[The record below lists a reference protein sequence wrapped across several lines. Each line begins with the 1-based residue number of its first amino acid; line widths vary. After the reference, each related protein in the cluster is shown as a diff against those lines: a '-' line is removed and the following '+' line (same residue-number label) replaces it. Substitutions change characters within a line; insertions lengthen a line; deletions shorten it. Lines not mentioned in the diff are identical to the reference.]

1 MLDNKYTIETPE
13 LVELTL
19 SPASVWSR
27 SMAFTFDFIIRVLLY
42 AVLSIVYSW
51 LFANSSAVFIYI
63 SLFLIEWF
71 YPVFFEVWNDG
82 ATPGKSHYGIKV
94 TNDDGTPVTFAASM
108 LRNLLRVVDFLP
120 FMYATGIIFSV
131 SNPGFKRIGD
141 LAAGTLVV
149 HSQPPYKTPEIE
161 VAESRP
167 TPEFLSTEDQ
177 VAIVA
182 FAERARKMSAQ
193 RRLELADTLSLL
205 FIQDGI
211 SSDTKLLEIA
221 NGITG
226 IDK

>member
-27 SMAFTFDFIIRVLLY
+27 SMAFTFDFIIRVFLY
-42 AVLSIVYSW
+42 VVLSIVYTW

-149 HSQPPYKTPEIE
+149 HSQAPYKTPEIE

-193 RRLELADTLSLL
+193 RRLELADTLSPL